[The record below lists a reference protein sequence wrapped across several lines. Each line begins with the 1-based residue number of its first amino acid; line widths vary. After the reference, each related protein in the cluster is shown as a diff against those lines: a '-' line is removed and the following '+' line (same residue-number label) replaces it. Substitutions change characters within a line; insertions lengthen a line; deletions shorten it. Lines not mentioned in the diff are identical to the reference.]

1 MKGLSIRQLVVFML
15 VFTMGVSVC
24 EAQTS
29 ADRAPKPAGKGLFG
43 LFSGKKSSGKIK
55 APKKASQVKKEQAK
69 KDKKLKEDY
78 FKSVKESQKR
88 TIKIQTPDVQ
98 DRMKQNKKDITTR
111 EKARKKN
118 TSAATRK
125 AGSKYKK

>member
-1 MKGLSIRQLVVFML
+1 MKGLSIRQLLVFVL
-15 VFTMGVSVC
+15 VFTMGISVC

-55 APKKASQVKKEQAK
+55 VPKKASQVKKEQEK
-69 KDKKLKEDY
+69 KKKKENKDY
-78 FKSVKESQKR
+78 AKSVKESQKR

-98 DRMKQNKKDITTR
+98 DRMKQNKQDITTR
-111 EKARKKN
+111 EKSRKIK